1 MKTKPEMV
9 LSLKYKNN
17 NNNINKQTKPKSK
30 KKSNLEI
37 WANIPPDFSNPLL
50 SSLLFL
56 RHTVEP
62 Q

>member
-1 MKTKPEMV
+1 MKAKPEMV
-9 LSLKYKNN
+9 LFFEKKQQQQT
-17 NNNINKQTKPKSK
+17 NKQKQNKIK
-30 KKSNLEI
+30 NSNLEI